1 MIFGTATGC
10 VGSKNAPG
18 RWQAGAVLIYKLL
31 AVAEWEAARAVG
43 EFRGSAVD
51 EADGYI
57 HFSTGEQVVETAVR
71 YFADAE
77 DLAMLTIDAERLGDG
92 LRWEPSRGGDLF
104 PHLYGPLPVEAVV
117 AEVNLPSGVPVDR
130 AVAEALG

>member
-1 MIFGTATGC
+1 M
-10 VGSKNAPG
+10 
-18 RWQAGAVLIYKLL
+18 LIYKLL

-77 DLAMLTIDAERLGDG
+77 DLALLTIDAERLGDG

-130 AVAEALG
+130 AVAEALR